1 MIEGSEIMSK
11 MTLSQ
16 LISKLE
22 KLEDCAGY
30 TRPARMQLFQDCT
43 NLLNEYVKER
53 TSISREELTLFD
65 RYCSN
70 FSRQYLGY
78 SCRSKKASITAEY
91 YQVCRSYMTCVEK
104 WEHSKMLYLQ
114 TTSSNGKVT
123 YEPLS
128 IRVPAK
134 NEHAVS
140 YYLRGFEVFD
150 SFERRYA
157 IFKFWFFNV
166 LTEKYSIRTSNTG
179 CRFITTE
186 NWRQV
191 QHNAKTMLDMLL
203 AESREFYTE
212 NGYLEAKKNIAEAT
226 KELEARIEKLTVE
239 EKEIAYEVKIDGRWI
254 KLV

>member
-1 MIEGSEIMSK
+1 MSK

-30 TRPARMQLFQDCT
+30 TRPARMQFFQDCT

-70 FSRQYLGY
+70 FSRQYLEY
-78 SCRSKKASITAEY
+78 SCRSKEASIMAEY
-91 YQVCRSYMTCVEK
+91 YRACRSDIACVEK
-104 WEHSKMLYLQ
+104 WEHSRMLYLK
-114 TTSSNGKVT
+114 TTSSTGKVM
-123 YEPLS
+123 YEPLP
-128 IRVPAK
+128 IRVSGK

-140 YYLRGFEVFD
+140 YYLRSFDGFD
-150 SFERRYA
+150 SVERKYDL
-157 IFKFWFFNV
+157 FKSWFFNV
-166 LTEKYSIRTSNTG
+166 LTEEYSIRTSNTR
-179 CRFITTE
+179 CRLITTE